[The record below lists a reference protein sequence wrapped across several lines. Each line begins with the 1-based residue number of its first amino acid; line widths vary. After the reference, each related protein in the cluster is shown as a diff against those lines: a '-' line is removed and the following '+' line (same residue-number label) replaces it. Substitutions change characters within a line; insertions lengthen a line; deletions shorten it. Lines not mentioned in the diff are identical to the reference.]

1 MRAAFSRT
9 ASHTSVCEI
18 PRASGC
24 RFCAAVCDSHKDCPV
39 EAMVV
44 IPVQASSRLHALT
57 DDVDKELTA
66 ARGQLEG
73 ALATLRT
80 AGLKANGSLA
90 VGSPT
95 RCLLDGLREFPATEI
110 ALLHDGKQGWEDA
123 KQFAERIRIEL
134 GMDIYEVAST
144 PTYAA
149 AA

>member
-1 MRAAFSRT
+1 M
-9 ASHTSVCEI
+9 
-18 PRASGC
+18 
-24 RFCAAVCDSHKDCPV
+24 
-39 EAMVV
+39 
-44 IPVQASSRLHALT
+44 IPVQPSSRLHALT

-66 ARGQLEG
+66 ARGQLDG

-80 AGLKANGSLA
+80 AGIKANGRLD

-110 ALLHDGKQGWEDA
+110 ALLHDGKRGWEDA

-144 PTYAA
+144 PHVRRGGVRRSPKRALTGGGSKRLRRDP
-149 AA
+149 